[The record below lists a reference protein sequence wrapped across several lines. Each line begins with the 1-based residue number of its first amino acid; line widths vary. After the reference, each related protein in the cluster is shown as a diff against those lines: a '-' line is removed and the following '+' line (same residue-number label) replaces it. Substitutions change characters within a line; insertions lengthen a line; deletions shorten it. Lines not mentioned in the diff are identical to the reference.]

1 MNAFLHFIPNTI
13 LQMTSRHMVDSFIS
27 GDVDLNAASS
37 FDHTNISHKSNLLFY
52 IIFQSCYRF
61 LQDVKKENGM
71 SKDLFSQ
78 CTIRYFSSTS
88 KIMITKENSRHHWMF
103 RLIVYISFFN
113 THDNIVPLLFVT
125 ITNIIVYQ
133 LQCTSTY
140 FMCTNFKPNLNNS
153 CYCRLWNNIINILP
167 WVGRNMS
174 GIFFDLCQI

>member
-1 MNAFLHFIPNTI
+1 MNALFHFIPNTI

-78 CTIRYFSSTS
+78 STIRYFSSTFKS

-113 THDNIVPLLFVT
+113 THDNILPLLFAT

-133 LQCTSTY
+133 LQSTSTY
-140 FMCTNFKPNLNNS
+140 FMCTNSRPYSNNS
-153 CYCRLWNNIINILP
+153 CYCWLWNNIINILP
-167 WVGRNMS
+167 WVRT
-174 GIFFDLCQI
+174 IICQI